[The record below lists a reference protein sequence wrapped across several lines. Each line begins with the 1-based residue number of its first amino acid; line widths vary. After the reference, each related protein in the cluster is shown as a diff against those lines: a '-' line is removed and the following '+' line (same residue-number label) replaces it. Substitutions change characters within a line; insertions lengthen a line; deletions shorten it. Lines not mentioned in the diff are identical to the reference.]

1 MIFNIIL
8 FKVQV
13 AINAMKI
20 ILETQRFPVVHVL
33 NVTAV
38 EMLIL
43 VFQEIVI
50 HPLVNACSV
59 FIILKEIIAS
69 IVNQDISGMQSI

>member
-1 MIFNIIL
+1 MTFNIIL

-38 EMLIL
+38 EMLI
-43 VFQEIVI
+43 
-50 HPLVNACSV
+50 
-59 FIILKEIIAS
+59 
-69 IVNQDISGMQSI
+69 